1 MLLFIIVII
10 DTANDDDVIHL
21 PYGLPLNEIW
31 NMTVDEI
38 IDQNNLLKDAGENPN
53 KVAIVSH
60 ISYLSKM
67 YGNQT
72 FETITKNFINQYS
85 SVLHNQLLYNRKMEQ
100 AKSKLL
106 TDFMSCQLLIQI
118 ESSDFKHIAELI
130 KTIRK

>member
-60 ISYLSKM
+60 ISYLS
-67 YGNQT
+67 
-72 FETITKNFINQYS
+72 TITKNFINQYS

-118 ESSDFKHIAELI
+118 IESSDFKHIAELI